1 VERRHAQNAEWTAAA
16 PVRVSARG
24 LFACCFKRFCESSRG
39 FGQGRVRGHDL
50 CQAVAR
56 SASLSRSTAASNR
69 VQSSSGP
76 RRPVP
81 GRSSYGG
88 LARLDPATGRHAR
101 PASSARAC
109 ASRIAAAA
117 SDNARRRPRKRG
129 SGGANS
135 CARIAPAHDACAS
148 RTASQAASLP
158 ATSAVPC
165 SSEASTMPSYR
176 TRRPSGSGVA
186 RAKPLLAPKSR
197 SPTPIDGS
205 IQPYLCRLG
214 AGA

>member
-1 VERRHAQNAEWTAAA
+1 MERRHAQNAQWTPAASV
-16 PVRVSARG
+16 PVPARG
-24 LFACCFKRFCESSRG
+24 LLARCFKCLCESACG
-39 FGQGRVRGHDL
+39 VGHRSVGGEDL
-50 CQAVAR
+50 RQVVAR
-56 SASLSRSTAASNR
+56 SRHVEPLDSGVKSGPG
-69 VQSSSGP
+69 SSGP

-81 GRSSYGG
+81 ARSSYGG
-88 LARLDPATGRHAR
+88 LARLDPAIGRHAR

-117 SDNARRRPRKRG
+117 SDSARRRPRKRG

-165 SSEASTMPSYR
+165 CSEASTMPSYR
-176 TRRPSGSGVA
+176 TRRPSGIGEA
-186 RAKPLLAPKSR
+186 RRKPLGAPKIAVADTHR
-197 SPTPIDGS
+197 RFHTTV
-205 IQPYLCRLG
+205 LV
-214 AGA
+214 